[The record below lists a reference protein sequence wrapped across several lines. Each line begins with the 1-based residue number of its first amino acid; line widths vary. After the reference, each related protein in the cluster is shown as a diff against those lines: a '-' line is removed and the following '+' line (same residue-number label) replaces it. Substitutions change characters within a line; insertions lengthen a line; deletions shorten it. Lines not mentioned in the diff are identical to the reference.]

1 MAPRPVPRRTVILLL
16 TGVLVLPIAAW
27 AIVAVSALLAA
38 MGDAE
43 GALWLRRLA
52 WVGGAVWA
60 VDLVCL
66 VVVQAINSLGD
77 ADPPDEPPDNP

>member
-1 MAPRPVPRRTVILLL
+1 MTQRAAPRRAMIVLL

-38 MGDAE
+38 MGDAD

-52 WVGGAVWA
+52 WLTGALWA

-66 VVVQAINSLGD
+66 VVVHALSSLTD
-77 ADPPDEPPDNP
+77 ADQSDDPRL